1 MGELT
6 LVLSEGLAEGSD
18 SSLLSLPWGKQ
29 EGYRR
34 RDEASCEGVF

>member
-6 LVLSEGLAEGSD
+6 LALSEGLAEGSD
-18 SSLLSLPWGKQ
+18 SSLLSLPWDKR
-29 EGYRR
+29 EGYSR